1 MVLLHR
7 VLVLFVMS
15 SLFAAGQTLNLN
27 NDVHRTGTLAAN
39 TVATLT
45 GKSELHI
52 NDPGDPI
59 PGCTI
64 HLNSTDSWV
73 FFHKI
78 LPSTTVSTFLSR
90 IRVNGAAAVL
100 DTNVRVVEHVAGA
113 VVIPQPAS
121 FQPLEVFTGTHL
133 TGASKKLSPYAAY
146 NSGTLGVFGNSIRSF
161 VLKRGYTATFAQ
173 NDNGSGISVNYV
185 AQDSDLE
192 VSLLP
197 AALDQSISFIR
208 IFPWRW
214 TGKKGSCDVGATSLK
229 ANWYYNWSISSN
241 STLDWEYVAIKQQ
254 PNWPGLGE
262 DWKWRGVNHLS
273 GYNEPNNPVEDAYT
287 NLDPDGSVDNAVAR
301 WPELLSTGLRVGAP
315 AVTDAGTGWITD
327 FVNKANAA
335 GVRVDYVPIHY
346 YRSYWNKTD
355 PAGAA
360 TQMYDFLKTIHDA
373 TGKPIWVTEFNNGAN
388 WTDNAHDPDVTQN
401 RNAVEAMINM
411 MDSTPWIER
420 YAVYSHVE
428 WFRQT
433 HYDDGS
439 ITPMGAMY
447 RDHVA
452 PIAHQQ
458 VVPNSGTSP
467 ASDFLFEG
475 SIRDTRSGNNPTVYG
490 SPELVAGKHG
500 SALSFDGA
508 DDYLELPSR
517 MGDSTDFSFA
527 GWVKWGGG
535 ANWQRVFDF
544 GTGTNAFLF
553 LSPKAGN
560 NALRFTIKNGGA
572 EQQLN
577 HTAALP
583 VDVWTHVAVTLTG
596 TTGKLFV
603 NGALV
608 ATNTAMDINPDAIGT
623 NSNFIGDS
631 QFAAD
636 PLFNGQLDDLRFYTT
651 ALSDVQVAA
660 LAGSTAPQFSAE
672 VLVKPAALKYQPYVS
687 TVASDLSGSATFSK
701 LGGPAWLAVA
711 PDGKLTGVP
720 GLDDGGVNTFLVR
733 ATTSEG
739 TVETATLQVT
749 VNEIPGQS
757 SRYAF
762 NGNVLS
768 NTGSGHGVASGAPT
782 YVAGVR
788 GQAIDLDGTDDLV
801 TLPAGVATHDEIT
814 VASWVNWDGGG
825 NWQRL
830 FDFGNGT
837 GEYIFL
843 CPKSGSDRMLLLIRK
858 DGVENATD
866 TTTLA
871 TNQWVHLAA
880 TLGGG
885 NLRLF
890 VNGIQVSSV
899 ATAFKVSDINP
910 AANYIGDSQYAPDP
924 LFNGRVDEFQIFN
937 RALTAS
943 EITAVMGGQAPA
955 FTSDSITKPAGVIG
969 QAYEQTL
976 AGQATDP
983 NGSTTLTF
991 SKAGGPAWLSVA
1003 ANGRLSGVPSAAD
1016 AGLSRFIVRVT
1027 DPTGLADDATLN
1039 ISVPGPADL
1048 IAHHQ
1053 FNNTP
1058 ADSTGGVT
1066 GTNFGTP
1073 VYDDGLF
1080 ERALR
1085 LDGTDDYVK
1094 LRTNVVN
1101 GLTDVTIAAR
1111 VFWDGGNNWQRIF
1124 DFGNNTTQYMV
1135 LTPKS
1140 AANTLRFTI
1149 TVSGNGAGEQILE
1162 TSPLPVGEWSHV
1174 AVTLS
1179 GDTGTLYVNGA
1190 VADSRTITI
1199 NPADFSPSL
1208 NYIGKSQW
1216 PDPYFDGLVD
1226 DFRIYNRSLST
1237 TEVNALA
1244 VPLPA
1249 VIVPDPSFEAWAQ
1262 GFAFPGGEG
1271 DAEDDPDG
1279 DGTRNL
1285 LEYLF
1290 GTDPLAAGTSALPVA
1305 SVKTAAELGGSTEA
1319 GKRYL
1324 TLSSRMKKVRPGVTL
1339 IPEGAAT
1346 LEGLALPAAA
1356 AQMVQ
1361 AGMPVADGNYE
1372 TITWYYN
1379 VAIEDG
1385 AKGFVRLRALK

>member
-1 MVLLHR
+1 
-7 VLVLFVMS
+7 
-15 SLFAAGQTLNLN
+15 
-27 NDVHRTGTLAAN
+27 
-39 TVATLT
+39 
-45 GKSELHI
+45 
-52 NDPGDPI
+52 
-59 PGCTI
+59 
-64 HLNSTDSWV
+64 
-73 FFHKI
+73 
-78 LPSTTVSTFLSR
+78 
-90 IRVNGAAAVL
+90 
-100 DTNVRVVEHVAGA
+100 
-113 VVIPQPAS
+113 
-121 FQPLEVFTGTHL
+121 
-133 TGASKKLSPYAAY
+133 
-146 NSGTLGVFGNSIRSF
+146 
-161 VLKRGYTATFAQ
+161 
-173 NDNGSGISVNYV
+173 
-185 AQDSDLE
+185 
-192 VSLLP
+192 
-197 AALDQSISFIR
+197 
-208 IFPWRW
+208 
-214 TGKKGSCDVGATSLK
+214 
-229 ANWYYNWSISSN
+229 
-241 STLDWEYVAIKQQ
+241 
-254 PNWPGLGE
+254 
-262 DWKWRGVNHLS
+262 
-273 GYNEPNNPVEDAYT
+273 
-287 NLDPDGSVDNAVAR
+287 
-301 WPELLSTGLRVGAP
+301 
-315 AVTDAGTGWITD
+315 
-327 FVNKANAA
+327 
-335 GVRVDYVPIHY
+335 
-346 YRSYWNKTD
+346 
-355 PAGAA
+355 
-360 TQMYDFLKTIHDA
+360 
-373 TGKPIWVTEFNNGAN
+373 
-388 WTDNAHDPDVTQN
+388 
-401 RNAVEAMINM
+401 M

-420 YAVYSHVE
+420 YAVYSNVE
-428 WFRQT
+428 WFRDT
-433 HYDDGS
+433 HYADGS
-439 ITPMGAMY
+439 LTPMGAMY

-452 PIAHQQ
+452 PIAYQQ
-458 VVPNSGTSP
+458 VVPNSGSSP
-467 ASDFLFEG
+467 ASDYLFEG
-475 SIRDTRSGNNPTVYG
+475 SARDTRSGNNPIIYG
-490 SPELVAGKHG
+490 TPKLVAGKHG
-500 SALSFDGA
+500 SALSFDGT

-535 ANWQRVFDF
+535 ANWQRIFDF

-553 LSPKAGN
+553 LSPKAGSN
-560 NALRFTIKNGGA
+560 VLRFTIKNGGA

-577 HTAALP
+577 HNAALP
-583 VDVWTHVAVTLTG
+583 VGTWTHVAVTLTG

-623 NSNFIGDS
+623 NSNFIGES

-636 PLFNGQLDDLRFYTT
+636 PLFNGQLDDLRFYTA
-651 ALSDVQVAA
+651 ALGDAEVAA
-660 LAGSTAPQFSAE
+660 LAGSTAPQFSSDI
-672 VLVKPAALKYQPYVS
+672 LMKPAALKYQPYVS

-720 GLDDGGVNTFLVR
+720 GFADGGVNTFLVQ

-739 TVETATLQVT
+739 TVETATVQVP
-749 VNEIPGQS
+749 VNELPGQS

-768 NTGSGHGVASGAPT
+768 NTGSGHGVASGAPA
-782 YVAGVR
+782 YVAGAR

-814 VASWVNWDGGG
+814 VASWVNWDGG
-825 NWQRL
+825 NDWQRL

-837 GEYIFL
+837 GEYFFL
-843 CPKSGSDRMLLLIRK
+843 CPRSGNRMLLRIRK
-858 DGVENATD
+858 DGVEDTTD

-890 VNGIQVSSV
+890 VNGSQVSSV
-899 ATAFKVSDINP
+899 ATALKVSDINP
-910 AANYIGDSQYAPDP
+910 TANYIGDSQYGADP
-924 LFNGRVDEFQIFN
+924 LFNGRVDEFQVFN
-937 RALTAS
+937 RALNAA
-943 EITAVMGGQAPA
+943 EIAAVMGGQAPN

-976 AGQATDP
+976 AGTATDP
-983 NGSTTLTF
+983 NGSASLTF
-991 SKAGGPAWLSVA
+991 SKVGGPAWLTVGV
-1003 ANGRLSGVPSAAD
+1003 NGRLSGVPSGAD
-1016 AGLSRFIVRVT
+1016 AGLSRFIVRAT

-1039 ISVPGPADL
+1039 ITVPGPADL

-1058 ADSTGGVT
+1058 VDSAGGT
-1066 GTNFGTP
+1066 TATNFGTP
-1073 VYDDGLF
+1073 GYDDGLF

-1094 LRTNVVN
+1094 LRTTVVN
-1101 GLTDVTIAAR
+1101 GLTDVTIAVR

-1149 TVSGNGAGEQILE
+1149 TVTGNAAGSEQFLE
-1162 TSPLPVGEWSHV
+1162 APPLPVGEWSHV

-1190 VADSRTITI
+1190 VADTGTIVLD
-1199 NPADFSPSL
+1199 PADFSPSL

-1216 PDPYFDGLVD
+1216 PDPYFKGLVD
-1226 DFRIYNRSLST
+1226 DFRIYNRSLNTS
-1237 TEVNALA
+1237 EVSALA

-1262 GFAFPGGEG
+1262 GFAFPAGQG

-1279 DGTRNL
+1279 DGTSNL

-1290 GTDPLAAGTSALPVA
+1290 GTEPLAMGAEGLPVA
-1305 SVKTAAELGGSTEA
+1305 TVKTAAELGGSTEA
-1319 GKRYL
+1319 GKKYL
-1324 TLSSRMKKVRPGVTL
+1324 TLRSRVKKVRPGVSL

-1356 AQMVQ
+1356 AQMIQ
-1361 AGMPVADGNYE
+1361 AGTPATDGDFE

-1385 AKGFVRLRALK
+1385 AKGFVRLRVAK